1 MFNFRQN
8 NHRECEKKPKVNVL
22 ANKKYRCVNNTGV
35 EKYASVIGRKG
46 VCHGKKEGYTSSSGS
61 AYRRREDEI

>member
-35 EKYASVIGRKG
+35 EKYV
-46 VCHGKKEGYTSSSGS
+46 S
-61 AYRRREDEI
+61 AI